1 MIIRYVIN
9 SYTLYNTLLHLN
21 CIMKINIVI
30 INAVFQNRVMLGS
43 DYPFPLGE
51 HHPGKL
57 IESVQ
62 DMEEELKVSGRHAVK
77 EDSAG
82 HEKCVCLLSSVH
94 ANPEFNRDIFQSC
107 SQTV

>member
-1 MIIRYVIN
+1 
-9 SYTLYNTLLHLN
+9 
-21 CIMKINIVI
+21 MKINIII

-62 DMEEELKVSGRHAVK
+62 DMEEELKVGEWRAVK
-77 EDSAG
+77 ADSVG
-82 HEKCVCLLSSVH
+82 HEKCVCLLISVYASSGV
-94 ANPEFNRDIFQSC
+94 
-107 SQTV
+107 